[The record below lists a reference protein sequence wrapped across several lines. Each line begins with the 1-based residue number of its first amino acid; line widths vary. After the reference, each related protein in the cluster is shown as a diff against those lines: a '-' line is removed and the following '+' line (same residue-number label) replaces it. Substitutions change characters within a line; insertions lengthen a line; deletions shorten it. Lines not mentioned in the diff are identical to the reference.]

1 MKKQLEPADYELLA
15 CAREAIVRNYDAEQF
30 HHTVGAA
37 VRCADG
43 QIFTGVNLYS
53 MHGACAEQ
61 VALGAAVTAGQ
72 REFTRIVAVRGAQ
85 GEEVVPPC
93 GNCRQILLDYA
104 PKCAVILEDTDGMFK
119 LYAEE
124 LLPFAFRVE
133 G

>member
-1 MKKQLEPADYELLA
+1 MKRQLEPSDYELLA
-15 CAREAIVRNYDAEQF
+15 CAREAIARNYDAEQF

-43 QIFTGVNLYS
+43 QIFAGVNLYS
-53 MHGACAEQ
+53 LHGACAEQ
-61 VALGAAVTAGQ
+61 VALGAAITAGQ
-72 REFTRIVAVRGAQ
+72 REFACIVAVRGAQ

-104 PKCAVILEDTDGMFK
+104 PKCAVILEDADGMFK

-124 LLPFAFRVE
+124 LLPFAYRVE